1 VTRQPAQVGAPV
13 PRARVR
19 PAGAWEHRVGT
30 AGRHWGPPV
39 SGVLSVISVVTLTLG
54 VALIMLGIV
63 TMFAALRRRT
73 TSG

>member
-1 VTRQPAQVGAPV
+1 
-13 PRARVR
+13 
-19 PAGAWEHRVGT
+19 
-30 AGRHWGPPV
+30 V